1 MPLSDE
7 IEQQTQV
14 IGREIFSRL
23 QTESPSVFHLS
34 WWDEKILDWCMRD
47 ETLKVQMFRF
57 IDVLPMLKTGEQ
69 VARHLQEYF
78 LDHKEIFPIAVQW
91 GLNFASHRSAAA
103 RAVALAVRRNATRM
117 AQRFIAGT
125 TPAEALTAIRK
136 LRRQSLA
143 FTLDLLGE
151 ATLSEE
157 EAAAYQHRYLDLLT
171 SLAAAAQHWEPVE
184 VIDTDHT
191 GPIPRVNVS
200 LKLTA
205 LYSQFDAIDPAH
217 SAARVKE
224 RLRPLLRTAK
234 EVGAFVTVD
243 MEQYRYKDLT
253 LRVYKEILEEEE
265 FRAWPHAGIVLQAY
279 LRETEQDLRDLL
291 AWVKTRGA
299 PIGVRLVRG
308 AYWDYET
315 VIARQRGWPLP
326 VFIHK
331 WETDVNFERLAT
343 ILLEH
348 YQLVR
353 PAIATHNI
361 RSIAYALAASRRLG
375 VPERALEFQMLYGMG
390 DTIKTALVQ
399 LGQRLRVYAPFG
411 ELIPGMGYLV
421 RRLLENTSNDSFLR
435 QGFAEHAAVDDLLRS
450 PFDWTQGRPLDLAQE
465 RPSTSAQDRQE
476 EERLNGPFASAQDRS
491 GLSATGHPLSNG
503 GFHNEPELDFA
514 QEENRQRFWAALDQ
528 VRQQLDCAYPLVING
543 EEITTGA
550 EIVSRNPSHP
560 DEIAG
565 RVARAGVA
573 EAERGVAA
581 AVAALPAWRAT
592 PATERADLLFR
603 AAAALRT
610 RRAEFAAWE
619 VVEAGKPWREADA
632 DVCEAIDYLIY
643 YGREMLRLA
652 PVRQLDDLPGEVN
665 LYLYQPRGVAAVIA
679 PWNFPLAI
687 LTGMTAAA
695 LAAGNTVIM
704 KPAEQTSVI
713 AAKLMEI
720 FRGVG
725 LPAGVLTY
733 LPGLGEEV
741 GEYLVTHPRVNLI
754 AFTGSLAVGL
764 RINALAAQTTEGQRG
779 IKKVIAEL
787 GGKNAIII
795 DDDADLDEA
804 VLGTVASAFGYAGQK
819 CSACSRVIVLAQ
831 VYEVFLKRLVEAT
844 RSLGIGPAE
853 EPGTFVPPLIDAEAR
868 QKVQR
873 SIETGKRE
881 GRVVLEMAGPAAG
894 YCVGPVIIADVSPRA
909 TIAQEEIFGPVL
921 AVLKAHDFDEALE
934 MALGTPYALTG
945 GLYSRSPAHIER
957 ARQALQVGNLY
968 INRKITGALVGR
980 QPFGGLGL
988 SGIGSKAGGPD
999 YLLQFMEPRVI
1010 TEHTLRRGFAPK
1022 GNG

>member
-1 MPLSDE
+1 MGVALSDK
-7 IEQQTQV
+7 IEQQTRA
-14 IGREIFSRL
+14 IGREIFARL
-23 QTESPSVFHLS
+23 TTESPSVFHLA

-57 IDVLPMLKTGEQ
+57 IDVLPMLKTGAQ

-91 GLNFASHRSAAA
+91 GLNFASYRSAAA

-117 AQRFIAGT
+117 AQRFITGA
-125 TPAEALTAIRK
+125 TPAEALAAIRK
-136 LRRQSLA
+136 LRRQHLA

-157 EAAAYQHRYLDLLT
+157 EAAAYQQRYLDLLT
-171 SLAAAAQHWEPVE
+171 SLATAAKSWEPVTL
-184 VIDTDHT
+184 IDTDHA
-191 GPIPRVNVS
+191 GPIPRVNIS

-205 LYSQFDAIDPAH
+205 LYSQFDALDPEH

-224 RLRPLLRTAK
+224 RLRPLLRTAQA
-234 EVGAFVTVD
+234 VGAFVTVD
-243 MEQYRYKDLT
+243 MEQYRYKELT
-253 LRVYKEILEEEE
+253 LRVYKEILEEDE
-265 FRAWPHAGIVLQAY
+265 FRAWPHVGMVLQAY

-291 AWVKTRGA
+291 AWVKTRGT

-315 VIARQRGWPLP
+315 VIARQRHWPVP
-326 VFIHK
+326 VFTRK
-331 WETDVNFERLAT
+331 WETDINFERLA
-343 ILLEH
+343 ILLLEH
-348 YQLVR
+348 HELVR

-361 RSIAYALAASRRLG
+361 RSIAYALAASQCLG
-375 VPERALEFQMLYGMG
+375 LPERAIEFQMLYGMG
-390 DTIKTALVQ
+390 DAIKATLVQ

-435 QGFAEHAAVDDLLRS
+435 QSFIEHTAVDDLLRS
-450 PFDWTQGRPLDLAQE
+450 PFD
-465 RPSTSAQDRQE
+465 PSTSLRTGSAQDRPE
-476 EERLNGPFASAQDRS
+476 EERLNGSGVSANAQS
-491 GLSATGHPLSNG
+491 TANG
-503 GFHNEPELDFA
+503 AFHNEPELDFA
-514 QEENRQRFWAALDQ
+514 QEEHRQRFREALDQ
-528 VRQQLDCAYPLVING
+528 VPQQLGRTYPLVING

-560 DEIAG
+560 DQVVG
-565 RVARAGVA
+565 RAARAGVA
-573 EAERGVAA
+573 EAEHGVTT
-581 AVAALPAWRAT
+581 AVQALPAWRAT
-592 PATERADLLFR
+592 PAAERADFLFR
-603 AAAALRT
+603 AAAVMRA
-610 RRAEFAAWE
+610 RRAELAAWE

-632 DVCEAIDYLIY
+632 DVCEAIDYLVY
-643 YGREMLRLA
+643 YGREMLRIA
-652 PVRQLDDLPGEVN
+652 PARQLDDLPGEVN
-665 LYLYQPRGVAAVIA
+665 LYVYQPRGVAVVIA

-695 LAAGNTVIM
+695 LVAGNTTIM
-704 KPAEQTSVI
+704 KPAEQTPVI

-720 FRGVG
+720 FRSVG

-754 AFTGSLAVGL
+754 AFTGSLTVGL
-764 RINALAAQTTEGQRG
+764 RINALAAQTTEGQHG
-779 IKKVIAEL
+779 IKKVIAEM
-787 GGKNAIII
+787 GGKNAIIV

-804 VLGTVASAFGYAGQK
+804 VLGVVTSAFGYAGQK
-819 CSACSRVIVLAQ
+819 CSACSRAIVLEQ
-831 VYEVFLKRLVEAT
+831 VYDLFLKRLVEAT
-844 RSLGIGPAE
+844 RSLRMGPAE
-853 EPGTFVPPLIDAEAR
+853 EPGTFVPPLIDDEAR

-873 SIETGKRE
+873 YIAIGKRE
-881 GRVVLEMAGPAAG
+881 GRVVLEIAGPAEG
-894 YCVGPVIIADVSPRA
+894 YFVGPIIVTGVSPQA
-909 TIAQEEIFGPVL
+909 VIAQEEIFGPVL
-921 AVLKAHDFDEALE
+921 AVLKARDFDEALE

-945 GLYSRSPAHIER
+945 GLYSRSPAHIAR
-957 ARQALQVGNLY
+957 ARQEFRVGNLY
-968 INRKITGALVGR
+968 LNRKITGALVGR

-999 YLLQFMEPRVI
+999 YLFQFMEPRVM
-1010 TEHTLRRGFAPK
+1010 TENTLRRGFAPK
-1022 GNG
+1022 SNGGNGSS

>member
-1 MPLSDE
+1 MALSDQ
-7 IEQQTQV
+7 IEQQTRT
-14 IGREIFSRL
+14 IGREIFARL
-23 QTESPSVFHLS
+23 KTESPSVFHLA

-47 ETLKVQMFRF
+47 ETVKVQMFRF

-78 LDHKEIFPIAVQW
+78 LDHKEILPLAVQW
-91 GLNFASHRSAAA
+91 GLNFASPRSAAA
-103 RAVALAVRRNATRM
+103 RAIALAVRRNASRM
-117 AQRFIAGT
+117 AQRFIAGA

-157 EAAAYQHRYLDLLT
+157 EAAAYQQRYLDLLT
-171 SLAAAAQHWEPVE
+171 SLAAAASSWEPME
-184 VIDTDHT
+184 VIDTDHA

-200 LKLTA
+200 VKLTA
-205 LYSQFDAIDPAH
+205 LYSQFDAIDPERSTAW
-217 SAARVKE
+217 VKE
-224 RLRPLLRTAK
+224 RLRPILRTAR

-253 LRVYKEILEEEE
+253 LRVCKEILEEDE

-279 LRETEQDLRDLL
+279 LRETEQDLHDLL
-291 AWVKTRGA
+291 AWVKTRGT
-299 PIGVRLVRG
+299 PISVRLVRG

-315 VIARQRGWPLP
+315 VIARQRHWPLP
-326 VFIHK
+326 VFIRK
-331 WETDVNFERLAT
+331 WETDLNFERLAT
-343 ILLEH
+343 VLLEH
-348 YQLVR
+348 YQFVR

-361 RSIAYALAASRRLG
+361 RSIAQALAASRRLG
-375 VPERALEFQMLYGMG
+375 LPERAIEFQMLYGMG
-390 DTIKTALVQ
+390 DAIKAALVQ
-399 LGQRLRVYAPFG
+399 LGQRVRVYAPFG
-411 ELIPGMGYLV
+411 ELLPGMGYLV

-435 QGFAEHAAVDDLLRS
+435 QSFVEHAAVDELLRS
-450 PFDWTQGRPLDLAQE
+450 PFD
-465 RPSTSAQDRQE
+465 SAQDSPE
-476 EERLNGPFASAQDRS
+476 EERVNGSDTPADDRS
-491 GLSATGHPLSNG
+491 PAHD
-503 GFHNEPELDFA
+503 GFRNEPELDFA
-514 QEENRQRFWAALDQ
+514 QEENRRRLREALDQ
-528 VRQQLDCAYPLVING
+528 VRQQLGRIYPLVING
-543 EEITTGA
+543 QEITTSA

-560 DEIAG
+560 DEIVG
-565 RVARAGVA
+565 RVARAGLA
-573 EAERGVAA
+573 EAERSVTTALQ
-581 AVAALPAWRAT
+581 ALPTWRAT
-592 PATERADLLFR
+592 PAAERADFLFR
-603 AAAALRT
+603 AAAAMRAH
-610 RRAEFAAWE
+610 RAELAAWE

-643 YGREMLRLA
+643 YGRDMLRLA
-652 PVRQLDDLPGEVN
+652 PARQLDDLPGEVN
-665 LYLYQPRGVAAVIA
+665 LYLYQPRRVAVVIA

-695 LAAGNTVIM
+695 LVAGNPVIM
-704 KPAEQTSVI
+704 KPAEQTPVI

-720 FRGVG
+720 FRSVG

-754 AFTGSLAVGL
+754 AFTGSLVVGL

-787 GGKNAIII
+787 GGKNALIV

-804 VLGTVASAFGYAGQK
+804 VQGTVASAFGYAGQK
-819 CSACSRVIVLAQ
+819 CSACSRVIVLEQ
-831 VYEVFLKRLVEAT
+831 VYDLFLKRLVEAT
-844 RSLGIGPAE
+844 RSLHLGPAE
-853 EPGTFVPPLIDAEAR
+853 EPGTFVPPLIDDEAQ

-873 SIETGKRE
+873 YSDISKRE
-881 GRVVLEMAGPAAG
+881 GRVVLETEAPAEG
-894 YCVGPVIIADVSPRA
+894 YFVGPVIVADVSPQA

-921 AVLKAHDFDEALE
+921 AVLKARDFDEALE
-934 MALGTPYALTG
+934 IALSTPYALTG
-945 GLYSRSPAHIER
+945 GLYSRSPARIER
-957 ARQALQVGNLY
+957 ARQALRVGNLY

-999 YLLQFMEPRVI
+999 YLVQFMEPRVI
-1010 TEHTLRRGFAPK
+1010 TENALRRGFAPK
-1022 GNG
+1022 SHSRNSP